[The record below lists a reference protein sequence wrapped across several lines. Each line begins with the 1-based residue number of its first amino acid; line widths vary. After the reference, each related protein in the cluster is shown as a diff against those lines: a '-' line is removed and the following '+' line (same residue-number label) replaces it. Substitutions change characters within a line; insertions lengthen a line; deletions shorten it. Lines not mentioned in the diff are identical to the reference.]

1 MCGDSTSFSNAQKAK
16 KEHQQHLLKI
26 AGLRE
31 ESTIA
36 ARNIQDKHTKTTRR
50 VLALLSAITLITGI
64 VILAASGIPIAVETT
79 RSEGGFLFFPERT
92 ITEFVTVEAIPILA
106 EYKLILLSVFGLY
119 FGNNH
124 AR

>member
-1 MCGDSTSFSNAQKAK
+1 MQNAEA
-16 KEHQQHLLKI
+16 
-26 AGLRE
+26 
-31 ESTIA
+31 
-36 ARNIQDKHTKTTRR
+36 
-50 VLALLSAITLITGI
+50 
-64 VILAASGIPIAVETT
+64 
-79 RSEGGFLFFPERT
+79 T